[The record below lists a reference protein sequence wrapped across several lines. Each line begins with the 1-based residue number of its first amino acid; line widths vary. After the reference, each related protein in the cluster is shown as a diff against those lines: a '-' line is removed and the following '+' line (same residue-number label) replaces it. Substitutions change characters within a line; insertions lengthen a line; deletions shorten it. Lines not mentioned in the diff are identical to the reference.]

1 MGETPVHWPPF
12 PQRLVFA
19 RLAGAAMFLFVSLC
33 ARSLLAQQT
42 MEQPSADEPGPAQV
56 FTPASAEQ
64 RSSIT
69 HPKLRSE
76 LLQMAHKDQVARSA
90 AT

>member
-1 MGETPVHWPPF
+1 
-12 PQRLVFA
+12 
-19 RLAGAAMFLFVSLC
+19 MFLFVSLC
-33 ARSLLAQQT
+33 AQSLPAQQS
-42 MEQPSADEPGPAQV
+42 MEEPADETSSAPV

-64 RSSIT
+64 LSKIT
-69 HPKLRSE
+69 HPELRAE